1 MTPFEPGDVLIT
13 ETTRGSTPRD
23 PFRQRENEQPVFHLW
38 SDRATDFLPGSMIPI
53 HRAVVPKGLLEVLK
67 LSGITLGK
75 WIAGRN
81 ARLLKESILF
91 VFQCLAGGR
100 VRLSNQCVH
109 ISKRHVA
116 GPRFGFCDVAVD
128 ALAMTRRNAGT
139 G

>member
-1 MTPFEPGDVLIT
+1 
-13 ETTRGSTPRD
+13 
-23 PFRQRENEQPVFHLW
+23 
-38 SDRATDFLPGSMIPI
+38 MIPI
-53 HRAVVPKGLLEVLK
+53 RRAVVPKGLLKVLM

-81 ARLLKESILF
+81 ACLLKESILF
-91 VFQCLAGGR
+91 VFQGLAGGR
-100 VRLSNQCVH
+100 APISNLRAH
-109 ISKRHVA
+109 IPKRHLA